1 MDFCVRKQHQTLD
14 RRPPSICSDL
24 SPKVLLVV
32 LSAGL
37 LRGTQGTF
45 PGAGLMAAVLWG
57 RPSCDMMQRI
67 RTEGSRESRGSDA
80 SAVSLDSSFISDSR
94 KLELWGL

>member
-14 RRPPSICSDL
+14 RRTRRRPPSICSDL
-24 SPKVLLVV
+24 SPQVLLVV

-45 PGAGLMAAVLWG
+45 PGAGLTAAVLWG
-57 RPSCDMMQRI
+57 QPSCVMMGSGSGQKGA
-67 RTEGSRESRGSDA
+67 GSRGARTRLPFHLIAHLYQTAGS
-80 SAVSLDSSFISDSR
+80 
-94 KLELWGL
+94 